1 MPPPYT
7 VSPSSARAGES
18 VTISAPEA
26 KCNPRYGSDAR
37 VLIVITDA
45 AGTEVL
51 HATAPMTD
59 TGAFSFILDIPAET
73 APGVLA
79 VNASPDGVDWC
90 DDTGRNNRVAVG
102 GEQLERAS
110 CAVRMEPLTIVK

>member
-7 VSPSSARAGES
+7 VNPASARPGEA
-18 VTISAPEA
+18 VTISAPGA
-26 KCNPRYGSDAR
+26 KCDPRYGPDAQ

-45 AGTEVL
+45 AGVEVL
-51 HATAPMTD
+51 KATAPMTD
-59 TGAFSFILDIPAET
+59 TGAFTFTVDIPAQI

-90 DDTGRNNRVAVG
+90 DDTGRNNRVALG
-102 GEQLERAS
+102 AAELARAS
-110 CAVRMEPLTIVK
+110 CAVRTEPLTITK